1 MTVSDSLVTDVRL
14 KTAYLYPQNK
24 RFLWLFT
31 ASGNLLTIRI
41 KSCPVNCLLLVL
53 IVCLMVCSSKFTFIK
68 TTFYQ
73 VWGQLQYYSWS
84 SVCFTGSV
92 LAFMIV
98 LNWIESNHL
107 RHISQQIICQV
118 QFQSRF
124 LAFSNQSCVYFALYA
139 RVIACI
145 YTRAEKYTVL
155 LIVSRNILTKMDDKI
170 YNL

>member
-41 KSCPVNCLLLVL
+41 KSCPVNCLLLVW

-98 LNWIESNHL
+98 LNWIQSFTTYSTTNNL
-107 RHISQQIICQV
+107 SSSISIKI
-118 QFQSRF
+118 
-124 LAFSNQSCVYFALYA
+124 SCVLKS
-139 RVIACI
+139 IMCI
-145 YTRAEKYTVL
+145 L
-155 LIVSRNILTKMDDKI
+155 CIVCSGNCMHTYKGWKI
-170 YNL
+170 YGFADRI